1 MDTEQ
6 CTEACKTLAQPVGF
20 WQVERA
26 ALGALSLGPE
36 TSQDQMTQTN
46 QMGEVEGQQKAKY
59 KDEVLY
65 PHDLEGKKKNSSKA
79 DLSVV
84 QLCCHARSNCGK
96 VFCPACPGGPET
108 PVLTEHTASL
118 NMNLELRWALSRW
131 IILWGKN

>member
-36 TSQDQMTQTN
+36 TSQDQMTQMN

-59 KDEVLY
+59 KDEILY
-65 PHDLEGKKKNSSKA
+65 LHDLEGKKNKNQQQGRFICCTT
-79 DLSVV
+79 LF
-84 QLCCHARSNCGK
+84 LC
-96 VFCPACPGGPET
+96 E
-108 PVLTEHTASL
+108 E
-118 NMNLELRWALSRW
+118 
-131 IILWGKN
+131 